1 MTAPGDIETILKTLF
16 DASTLDAMPT
26 EVILSRLTELP
37 ESPWGDLGGK
47 PINDRKLGRRL
58 REYGVKSKVIRVGD
72 RTPRGYL
79 REDLQ
84 DAWLRYLPAHDAAEA
99 QQTQQVQQE
108 ARTGGF
114 SQKNVAETEEN
125 ERNGSATSATDVAD
139 SKRNS
144 PPERN
149 GNISTKSSI
158 VVDVA
163 DVALVRGNGGEAPG
177 DDLDI
182 PAFLDRSRK
191 QDPHRLCPLGPGGD
205 GDSLDDLV

>member
-1 MTAPGDIETILKTLF
+1 ALF

-99 QQTQQVQQE
+99 QQAQQVQRE
-108 ARTGGF
+108 PGTGGF
-114 SQKNVAETEEN
+114 SQKKVSQTVEN
-125 ERNGSATSATDVAD
+125 ERRGFAKRATEVAD
-139 SKRNS
+139 
-144 PPERN
+144 
-149 GNISTKSSI
+149 GQ
-158 VVDVA
+158 
-163 DVALVRGNGGEAPG
+163 
-177 DDLDI
+177 
-182 PAFLDRSRK
+182 RK
-191 QDPHRLCPLGPGGD
+191 QP
-205 GDSLDDLV
+205 